1 MAARS
6 KEEVVQE
13 FRMQSIQE
21 ATMRVISRKGMA
33 AATMQEIAEEA
44 GVAKGTLYLYF
55 RDRDELV
62 EKTFENAMTHLHER
76 IDAAL
81 LGEGTIEEKLRS
93 VIAAKFRFFEENR
106 EFFRLYMSLRI
117 PEGNAAQQ
125 RRQKRTCQPQY
136 RARVDQLVGVLQ
148 DAMDRGEIREMD
160 PRRLALLFI
169 EGTNAFVIE
178 RIMEESGPPA
188 ADDVELIAGVLFDG
202 IGVRKSKR
210 STH

>member
-1 MAARS
+1 MAGKS

-13 FRMQSIQE
+13 FRIQSIQE
-21 ATMRVISRKGMA
+21 ATMRVIARKGMA

-62 EKTFENAMTHLHER
+62 EKTFENAMTQLHDRVDE
-76 IDAAL
+76 AL
-81 LGEGTIEEKLRS
+81 LGDAPFEERLRN
-93 VIAAKFRFFEENR
+93 VITAKFRFFEENR

-117 PEGNAAQQ
+117 PEGNPAQQ

-136 RARVDQLVGVLQ
+136 RARIDQLSEVLRE
-148 DAMDRGEIREMD
+148 AMTRGEVREMD
-160 PRRLALLFI
+160 PRRLALMLI
-169 EGTNAFVIE
+169 EASNAIVVE
-178 RIMEESGPPA
+178 RIMEESAPPL
-188 ADDVELIAGVLFDG
+188 ADDVELIVSALFDG
-202 IGVRKSKR
+202 IAARKPKR